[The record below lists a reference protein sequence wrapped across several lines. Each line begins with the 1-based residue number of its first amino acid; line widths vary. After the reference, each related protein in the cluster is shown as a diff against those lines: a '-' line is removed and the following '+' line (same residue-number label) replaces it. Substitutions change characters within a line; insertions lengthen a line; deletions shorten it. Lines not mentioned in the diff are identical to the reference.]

1 MAGMPRSTQPAKDIE
16 AMFDAIYNSTD
27 SLQLAN
33 RLNEIMSATGNHSAE
48 EIAQSVKVM
57 SSPWYVAFVKLDP
70 AKYLPQVKCPVLA
83 MNGTWDFQVEAT
95 QNLDAARKALP
106 QATIKEYDG
115 LNHLFQPSSSRQASM
130 NYGGIETTISEQV
143 LKDMVEWIIRR

>member
-1 MAGMPRSTQPAKDIE
+1 
-16 AMFDAIYNSTD
+16 
-27 SLQLAN
+27 
-33 RLNEIMSATGNHSAE
+33 
-48 EIAQSVKVM
+48 
-57 SSPWYVAFVKLDP
+57 
-70 AKYLPQVKCPVLA
+70 